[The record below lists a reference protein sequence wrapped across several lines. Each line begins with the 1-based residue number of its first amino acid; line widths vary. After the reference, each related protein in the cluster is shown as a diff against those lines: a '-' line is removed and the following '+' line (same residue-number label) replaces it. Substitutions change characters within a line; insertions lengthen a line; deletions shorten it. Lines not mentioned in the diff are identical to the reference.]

1 MTSFCKAKTADAPST
16 IAAAGLDVFA
26 LTQEQL
32 EQLSVADIKDLRIRI
47 DNAMKENDENMLA
60 AEANRNKALR
70 EIGNHLHESVPI
82 SNDEVSY
89 LLLCSLTYPTS
100 YHSKVSS
107 SVILQVFVF
116 LLF

>member
-1 MTSFCKAKTADAPST
+1 M
-16 IAAAGLDVFA
+16 FA

-32 EQLSVADIKDLRIRI
+32 EQLSVADIKDLRVRI

-89 LLLCSLTYPTS
+89 L
-100 YHSKVSS
+100 S
-107 SVILQVFVF
+107 SVLFDLPLIILLKLAV
-116 LLF
+116 LLSHCFSYDLGETQCVYIHIYVYYF